1 MVSSIL
7 CYKGTTAI
15 FVGKINH
22 FSIFLYSTIFIVL
35 PYFIPYLAAFYFEQ
49 MKIGI
54 TGANGHV
61 GGNLI
66 RRLLKEK
73 RSIRVLQYHDHKA
86 FDGQDVEVV
95 VGDLNQPESLDRFC
109 KDVDVIF
116 HLAAKI
122 SIGQNSFDSLYKIN
136 VEGTKNLVASSKK
149 AGVKRFIH
157 FSSIHAY
164 IHFPLDE
171 PMDESRPLATDS
183 KIAYERTKS
192 ITQEWILKQQTDDFD
207 IIVFNPTSIIGPVD
221 YKPSLQGQFIAQV
234 YEGTLPGLIPGGY
247 DWVDVRD
254 VCEAACNAIY
264 QGKGG
269 GKYIL
274 SGHYKSVTDF
284 VQLIGQVTDRKIKL
298 PVFPLWMAYI
308 GVPFMFMW
316 SKVTGQKPLFT
327 KQALDI
333 LQMGNRHIIND
344 KARKELGYNPRPL
357 AESLN
362 DTINW
367 LKENNYISE

>member
-1 MVSSIL
+1 
-7 CYKGTTAI
+7 
-15 FVGKINH
+15 
-22 FSIFLYSTIFIVL
+22 
-35 PYFIPYLAAFYFEQ
+35 

-66 RRLLKEK
+66 RRLLKDNLD
-73 RSIRVLQYHDHKA
+73 IRVLQFRDHRA
-86 FDGQDVEVV
+86 FDGLKVEVKM
-95 VGDLNQPESLDRFC
+95 GDLNNPESLDEFC
-109 KDVDVIF
+109 AGLDVVF

-122 SIGQNSFDSLYKIN
+122 SIGQNSYESLYKIN
-136 VEGTKNLVASSKK
+136 VDGTKTLVASAKK

-171 PMDESRPLATDS
+171 TMDETRPLATDS
-183 KIAYERTKS
+183 KIGYERTKS
-192 ITQEWILKQQTDDFD
+192 ITQEWILKQQANDFD
-207 IIVFNPTSIIGPVD
+207 VIVLNPTSIIGPFD
-221 YKPSLQGQFIAQV
+221 YKPSLQGRFIMQV
-234 YEGTLPGLIPGGY
+234 YNGELPGLIPGGY

-269 GKYIL
+269 EKYIL
-274 SGHYKSVTDF
+274 SGYYKSVTDF
-284 VQLIGQVTDRKIKL
+284 VDLIGQVIDRKIKL
-298 PVFPLWMAYI
+298 PVFPLWMAHL
-308 GVPFMFMW
+308 GVPFMYLW
-316 SKVTGQKPLFT
+316 SKISGEQPIFT

-333 LQMGNRHIIND
+333 LQMGNRKINSD

-357 AESLN
+357 AETLK

-367 LKENNYISE
+367 LKENNFISK

>member
-1 MVSSIL
+1 
-7 CYKGTTAI
+7 
-15 FVGKINH
+15 
-22 FSIFLYSTIFIVL
+22 
-35 PYFIPYLAAFYFEQ
+35 

-61 GGNLI
+61 GGNLV
-66 RRLLKEK
+66 RRLLKEDLD
-73 RSIRVLQYHDHKA
+73 IRVLQYHEHKA
-86 FDGQDVEVV
+86 IDGLKVETVI
-95 VGDLNQPESLDRFC
+95 GDLNQPESLDRFC
-109 KDVDVIF
+109 KGVDIVF

-136 VEGTKNLVASSKK
+136 VEGTQNLVTSAKK

-171 PMDESRPLATDS
+171 PMDETRPLAIDS

-192 ITQEWILKQQTDDFD
+192 LAQEWILKQQADNFD
-207 IIVFNPTSIIGPVD
+207 VIVLNPTSIIGPVD
-221 YKPSLQGQFIAQV
+221 YKQSLQGQFIIQV
-234 YEGTLPGLIPGGY
+234 YDGKIPGLIPGGY

-254 VCEAACNAIY
+254 VCEAAYNAIY

-269 GKYIL
+269 EKYIL
-274 SGHYKSVTDF
+274 SGYYKSVTDF
-284 VQLIGQVTDRKIKL
+284 VKLIAQVTDRKIKL
-298 PVFPLWMAYI
+298 PVFPLWMAYM
-308 GVPFMFMW
+308 GVPFMFVW
-316 SKVTGQKPLFT
+316 SKISGDKPLFT

-333 LQMGNRHIIND
+333 LQMGNRQIKND

-367 LKENNYISE
+367 LKENNYISA

>member
-1 MVSSIL
+1 
-7 CYKGTTAI
+7 
-15 FVGKINH
+15 
-22 FSIFLYSTIFIVL
+22 
-35 PYFIPYLAAFYFEQ
+35 

-66 RRLLKEK
+66 RRLLNENLD
-73 RSIRVLQYHDHKA
+73 IRVLQYHDHKA
-86 FDGQDVEVV
+86 IDGLNVETII
-95 VGDLNQPESLDRFC
+95 GDLNQPESLDRFC
-109 KDVDVIF
+109 KGVDVIF

-164 IHFPLDE
+164 IHFPLDV
-171 PMDESRPLATDS
+171 PLDETRTLATDS

-192 ITQEWILKQQTDDFD
+192 ITQEWILKQQADNFD
-207 IIVFNPTSIIGPVD
+207 VIVLNPTSIIGPID
-221 YKPSLQGQFIAQV
+221 YKPSLQGQFIMQV
-234 YEGTLPGLIPGGY
+234 YNGKLPGLIPGGY

-264 QGKGG
+264 KGKGG
-269 GKYIL
+269 EKYIL

-284 VQLIGQVTDRKIKL
+284 VDLIGQVTGRKIKL
-298 PVFPLWMAYI
+298 PVFPLWAAHL
-308 GVPFMFMW
+308 GVPFMYLW
-316 SKVTGQKPLFT
+316 SKVSGEKPLFT
-327 KQALDI
+327 KQSLDI
-333 LQMGNRHIIND
+333 LQMGNRHIRND

-357 AESLN
+357 AESLK
-362 DTINW
+362 DTISW
-367 LKENNYISE
+367 LRENNYISA